1 MKYGH
6 LAHYRRT
13 VAGHYADARTAS
25 NPAHAA
31 ESWRTQRDELFKT
44 HPLSPIPH
52 DQKESY
58 PGIPYAPYNSAW
70 RFVVHIESAPEETIY
85 ELDLPEGHF
94 RYQRFGKV
102 NFTAPTG
109 EDGQLSLFWIL
120 GYGGGIFLP
129 FGDTTN
135 KHTTYGGGRY
145 LYDTIKG
152 ADLGAGPDNIVLDF
166 NFAYH
171 PSCRYSPE
179 WTCPLAPLEN
189 RLPFEVP
196 VGELLGDLPIGH

>member
-1 MKYGH
+1 MNYGA
-6 LAHYRRT
+6 LADYRRN
-13 VAGHYADARTAS
+13 VAVQYAAVRSAE
-25 NPAHAA
+25 NPAQAA
-31 ESWRTQRDELFKT
+31 KKWRQQRDHLFKT
-44 HPLSPIPH
+44 HPLSPIPP
-52 DQKESY
+52 DQKQSY
-58 PGIPYAPYNSAW
+58 PGIPYAPYDPGW
-70 RFVVHIESAPEETIY
+70 RFEVSIESASEENIY

-94 RYQRFGKV
+94 RYQRFGRV

-135 KHTTYGGGRY
+135 NRTTYGGGRY

-152 ADLGAGPDNIVLDF
+152 ADLGAGPDSIVLDF

-179 WTCPLAPLEN
+179 WTCPLTPPEN
-189 RLPFEVP
+189 RLSFEVP
-196 VGELLGDLPIGH
+196 VGELLGELPIGH